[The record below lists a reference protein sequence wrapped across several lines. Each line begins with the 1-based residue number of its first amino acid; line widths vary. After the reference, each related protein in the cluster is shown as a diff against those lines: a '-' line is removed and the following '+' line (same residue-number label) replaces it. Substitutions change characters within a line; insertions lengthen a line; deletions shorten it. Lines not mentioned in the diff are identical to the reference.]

1 MKSQDDFFF
10 LAFLV
15 IKKFGL
21 RSFAREREREIDTR
35 TKRSI
40 FISQGVHMVHNSHQI
55 KVFGRL

>member
-1 MKSQDDFFF
+1 MIFFSSFFSYKEVRSQIFCE
-10 LAFLV
+10 
-15 IKKFGL
+15 
-21 RSFAREREREIDTR
+21 REREREIDTR

>member
-21 RSFAREREREIDTR
+21 RSFARERERERLILELSVAYLSVR
-35 TKRSI
+35 EFIWSI
-40 FISQGVHMVHNSHQI
+40 TLI
-55 KVFGRL
+55 R

>member
-1 MKSQDDFFF
+1 VKSQDDFFF

-40 FISQGVHMVHNSHQI
+40 FISQGVHMVHT
-55 KVFGRL
+55 